1 MMKGW
6 PILAGWDLGA
16 TAILLVCLMVVFVFA
31 LTAKAFGRKEVT
43 FLLLM
48 TAVAAA
54 SPLLYSS
61 FPRQMDSVFE
71 FATILGFVLALA
83 VLVIYL
89 KYWR

>member
-1 MMKGW
+1 MKSW
-6 PILAGWDLGA
+6 PILAGLEPGTIA
-16 TAILLVCLMVVFVFA
+16 VLLVCLMVVFVFA
-31 LTAKAFGRKEVT
+31 LTAKAFGRKEVA

-54 SPLLYSS
+54 APLLYSS
-61 FPRQMDSVFE
+61 FPREMNSVFE
-71 FATILGFVLALA
+71 FATLLGFVLALV